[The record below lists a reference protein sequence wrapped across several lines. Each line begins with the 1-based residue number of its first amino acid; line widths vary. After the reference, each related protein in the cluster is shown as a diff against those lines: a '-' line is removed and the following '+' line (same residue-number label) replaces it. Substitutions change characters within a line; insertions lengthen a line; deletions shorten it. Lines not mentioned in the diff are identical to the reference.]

1 MILFSNL
8 HMNTEHILIAMEG
21 GAYMSE
27 APKHTVLVSL
37 PVTYYACL
45 ARMVA
50 NRILR
55 NPTDQKRVA
64 TICREII
71 CEYVDRLNQEQSKG
85 ENDGALSKGKNMKEV
100 SPNENAGG
108 TQR

>member
-1 MILFSNL
+1 
-8 HMNTEHILIAMEG
+8 
-21 GAYMSE
+21 MSKNR
-27 APKHTVLVSL
+27 KHTVLISL
-37 PVTYYACL
+37 PVSHYACL
-45 ARMVA
+45 ARTVA

-55 NPTDQKRVA
+55 NPTDQTRVA
-64 TICREII
+64 TLCREII